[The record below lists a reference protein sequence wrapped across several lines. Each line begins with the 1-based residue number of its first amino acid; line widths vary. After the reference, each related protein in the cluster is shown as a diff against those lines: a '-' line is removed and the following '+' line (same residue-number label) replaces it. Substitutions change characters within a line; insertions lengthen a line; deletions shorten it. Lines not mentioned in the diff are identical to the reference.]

1 MERTSKHL
9 EKAKESRRRS
19 QDVHTKEE
27 SRSNSTSTPPQI
39 PEPDFTKIDTL
50 ATYGVGFGCSIYG
63 WNQNFIEL
71 PMAPVPPQN
80 SF

>member
-1 MERTSKHL
+1 MERTRKDL

-27 SRSNSTSTPPQI
+27 SRSNLTPTPHRI
-39 PEPDFTKIDTL
+39 PEPDFTKIDAL

-71 PMAPVPPQN
+71 PMALVLP
-80 SF
+80 